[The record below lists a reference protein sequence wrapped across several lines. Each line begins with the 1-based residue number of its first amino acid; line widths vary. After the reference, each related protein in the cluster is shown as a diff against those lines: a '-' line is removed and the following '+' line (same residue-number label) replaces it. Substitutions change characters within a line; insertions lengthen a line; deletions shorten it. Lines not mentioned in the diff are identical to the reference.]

1 MSKNL
6 KFKVLFL
13 IVFGIVIVF
22 KDYVIVIG

>member
-6 KFKVLFL
+6 KIEALFL
-13 IVFGIVIVF
+13 IIFGIVIVF